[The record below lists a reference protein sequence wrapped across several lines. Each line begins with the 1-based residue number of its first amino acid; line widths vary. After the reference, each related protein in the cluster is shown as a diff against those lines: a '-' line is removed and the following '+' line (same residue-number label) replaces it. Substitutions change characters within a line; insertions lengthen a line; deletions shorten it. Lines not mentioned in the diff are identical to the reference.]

1 MAIKGVDEVKR
12 KLKKLGEMKQVSFAE
27 LLHPDFMAGNT
38 DFATYEEM
46 FEQSGFKVQN
56 AEDFAAI
63 PDDEWDEFIQ
73 ARTKFESWAEMQKVA
88 FQQHL
93 KRVLR

>member
-27 LLHPDFMAGNT
+27 LFHPDFMAGST

-46 FEQSGFKVQN
+46 FDQSGFKVET

-63 PDDEWDEFIQ
+63 PDDEWEVFIQ
-73 ARTKFESWAEMQKVA
+73 ARTQFESWAQMQKAA
-88 FQQHL
+88 FEQHL